1 LYLNDFYN
9 FSQPEVSN
17 DTIYFGSVSGQVYAV
32 NTNTMQ
38 GEKIFST
45 PESLASYAALVKEE
59 GGVKTFIPMVKTIT
73 MILLLKIYREC

>member
-1 LYLNDFYN
+1 
-9 FSQPEVSN
+9 
-17 DTIYFGSVSGQVYAV
+17 
-32 NTNTMQ
+32 MQ